1 MNKGAVSMKRL
12 CTFALV
18 LAVLLAL
25 LPAAGAKGEF
35 RFTRENFP
43 KLDGSTSMVPL
54 GNGIASVLLGESRED
69 TASLI
74 AFNRTTQSFRNL
86 YSGDS
91 DLVIAAEPKNE
102 VFQEMAEKAFPYKLE
117 QIATEAL
124 VFVVNENNPINS
136 LTTQQV
142 RDIYSGQ
149 ITNWIQ
155 VGGEDMPIAAF
166 QRNATAGSQV
176 MMEKL
181 VMDGIPMMEAPAA
194 MVPGEMGELIE
205 SVRSYDNSANAI
217 GYTVFYYAADM
228 QMAQGLKILQ
238 IDGVTPCAET
248 LRDRKY
254 PFLNGYYACI
264 SALAEADSP
273 QRILYDWLISQEGQD
288 LLALEGYVPVY
299 GPGEAPTTG
308 EMVFT
313 DYSAYAP
320 NGGTPAKFTSF
331 DCPKDHLEPRTD
343 YGDIYPYDGSQLYG
357 TWGNGSGDYQVGSLK
372 GFYNHRGQLITDPI
386 YTSIDYFTLD
396 EQGGDYLW
404 VVSTGDGRYGYV
416 ARDGSFATELCY
428 DSLYRVG
435 DYLFASTDYHAQT
448 FQLLDQELN
457 LVATQAD
464 YTFDGKC
471 YAPQQFQN
479 GLTLCSHADENWNA
493 EYILLDKDRNILLQ
507 TQNYVTID
515 ENGIICLYDE
525 AWNCTLFY
533 SDMTPVELPEVGENR
548 NVLQLSGRFYQVSGD
563 DGNYII
569 DAGGSLFQWDYDSAV
584 YSCEDCFTVVKNGR
598 ATLYDANGRV
608 KFAGLNPEWYYLG
621 DGIFSETIEETI
633 FLHKLSENKTLSFP
647 DGSFAYAL
655 GDCYIVSI
663 CTDDRWSTA
672 LVDSELKLL
681 MQATGELSIL
691 DDLIAG
697 KSYLLA
703 YDSYGFAGEQRLYT
717 SDGQTQLFRANGQL
731 GLQNG
736 YVTVSTDW
744 AFTCYD
750 PDGNVVFCYPY
761 YGMASGD

>member
-25 LPAAGAKGEF
+25 LPAAGAEREF

-86 YSGDS
+86 CSGDS
-91 DLVIAAEPKNE
+91 DIVIAAEPKNE

-136 LTTQQV
+136 LTTAQV
-142 RDIYSGQ
+142 QGIYSGE
-149 ITNWIQ
+149 ITNWSQ
-155 VGGEDMPIAAF
+155 VGGADAPIAAF

-248 LRDRKY
+248 LRSEEY

-308 EMVFT
+308 DKVFT
-313 DYSAYAP
+313 DYSSYAP

-331 DCPKDHLEPRTD
+331 DCPKDHLEPRED

-386 YTSIDYFTLD
+386 YTSIDYFALD

-404 VVSTGDGRYGYV
+404 VVSTGDEHYGYV
-416 ARDGSFATELCY
+416 TRDGSFATELCY

-435 DYLFASTDYHAQT
+435 DYLFASTDYGAQT

-457 LVATQAD
+457 VVATQED
-464 YTFDGKC
+464 FRFDGEIFIPTD
-471 YAPQQFQN
+471 YRR
-479 GLTLCSHADENWNA
+479 GLTLCVKQEEGWNTEYIILDQEKNVLLRTQDYLSLDDNGVIMAYDENWNVSL
-493 EYILLDKDRNILLQ
+493 YDRNGDPI
-507 TQNYVTID
+507 
-515 ENGIICLYDE
+515 
-525 AWNCTLFY
+525 
-533 SDMTPVELPEVGENR
+533 ELPEVGENR
-548 NVLQLSGRFYQVSGD
+548 SVLWLAGRFYQVYGD
-563 DGNYII
+563 QGQCVI
-569 DAGGSLFQWDYDSAV
+569 DAGGSLFEWNCDGAANV
-584 YSCEDCFTVVKNGR
+584 AEECFSVLKNGQ
-598 ATLYDANGRV
+598 ATVYDKNGRV
-608 KFAGLNPEWYYLG
+608 KYAGVGPDWYYLG
-621 DGIFSETIEETI
+621 GGVFSESTEDTLL
-633 FLHKLSENKTLSFP
+633 LHKLPENKSLSFA
-647 DGSFAYAL
+647 DGSYAYPIGEVYL
-655 GDCYIVSI
+655 VSI
-663 CTDDRWSTA
+663 TKEDGWYYQVLTR
-672 LVDSELKLL
+672 ELELL
-681 MQATGELSIL
+681 PQTLMEFMPLEDQITGE
-691 DDLIAG
+691 D
-697 KSYLLA
+697 YVVT
-703 YDSYGFAGEQRLYT
+703 YNSYGFAGEQRLLAT
-717 SDGQTQLFRANGQL
+717 DCTTQLFRANGQL
-731 GLQNG
+731 GIQNG
-736 YVTVSTDW
+736 YITVSSDW

-750 PDGNVVFCYPY
+750 PEGNVIFCYPY

>member
-1 MNKGAVSMKRL
+1 MKRL

-25 LPAAGAKGEF
+25 LPAAGAEREF

-86 YSGDS
+86 CSGDS
-91 DLVIAAEPKNE
+91 DIVIAAEPKNE
-102 VFQEMAEKAFPYKLE
+102 VFQEMAENAFPYKLE

-149 ITNWIQ
+149 ITNWSQ

-194 MVPGEMGELIE
+194 MVPGEMGQLIE

-248 LRDRKY
+248 LRSEEY

-308 EMVFT
+308 DKVFT
-313 DYSAYAP
+313 DYSSYAP

-331 DCPKDHLEPRTD
+331 DCPKDRLEPRED

-404 VVSTGDGRYGYV
+404 VVSTGDEHYGYV
-416 ARDGSFATELCY
+416 TRDGSFATELCY

-435 DYLFASTDYHAQT
+435 DYLFASTDYGTQT
-448 FQLLDQELN
+448 FQLLDKNLN
-457 LVATQAD
+457 QVATQED
-464 YTFDGKC
+464 YTFDGKR
-471 YAPQQFQN
+471 YAPQLFQN
-479 GLTLCSHADENWNA
+479 GLTLCYHNNEDWSG
-493 EYILLDKDRNILLQ
+493 EYILLDENKNILLQ

-569 DAGGSLFQWDYDSAV
+569 DAGGSLFQWNYDSAV

-750 PDGNVVFCYPY
+750 PEGNVIFCYPY

>member
-136 LTTQQV
+136 LTTAQV
-142 RDIYSGQ
+142 QGIYSGE
-149 ITNWIQ
+149 ITNWSQ
-155 VGGEDMPIAAF
+155 VGGADAPIAAF

-181 VMDGIPMMEAPAA
+181 VMAGIPMMEAPAA

-404 VVSTGDGRYGYV
+404 VVSTGDKHYGYV
-416 ARDGSFATELCY
+416 TRNGSFATELCY

-435 DYLFASTDYHAQT
+435 EYLFASTDYGAQT
-448 FQLLDQELN
+448 FQLLDKNLN
-457 LVATQAD
+457 QVATQED
-464 YTFDGKC
+464 YTFDGKR
-471 YAPQQFQN
+471 YAPQLFQN
-479 GLTLCSHADENWNA
+479 GLTLCYHNNEDWSG
-493 EYILLDKDRNILLQ
+493 EYILLDENKNIILQ

-655 GDCYIVSI
+655 GDCYIISI

>member
-25 LPAAGAKGEF
+25 LPAAGAEREF

-86 YSGDS
+86 CSGDS
-91 DLVIAAEPKNE
+91 DIVIAAEPKND
-102 VFQEMAEKAFPYKLE
+102 VFQEMAENAFPYELE

-149 ITNWIQ
+149 ITNWSQ

-248 LRDRKY
+248 LRSEEY

-299 GPGEAPTTG
+299 GTGEAPTTG
-308 EMVFT
+308 ETVFT

-331 DCPKDHLEPRTD
+331 DCPKDHLEPRED
-343 YGDIYPYDGSQLYG
+343 YGDIYPYIGAQLYG
-357 TWGNGSGDYQVGSLK
+357 TWDEDSEDFRAGNLM
-372 GFYNHRGQLITDPI
+372 GFFNHEGQLITDPI

-404 VVSTGDGRYGYV
+404 VVSTGDGYYGYV

-435 DYLFASTDYHAQT
+435 DYLFASTDYGAHT
-448 FQLLDQELN
+448 FQLLDKNLN
-457 LVATQAD
+457 QVATQED
-464 YTFDGKC
+464 YTFDGKR
-471 YAPQQFQN
+471 YAPQLFQN
-479 GLTLCSHADENWNA
+479 GLTLCYHNNEDWSG
-493 EYILLDKDRNILLQ
+493 EYILLDENKNILLQ

-525 AWNCTLFY
+525 NWNCTLL
-533 SDMTPVELPEVGENR
+533 DARLNPVELPEVGERR
-548 NVLQLSGRFYQVSGD
+548 NVQPLNGRFYQVSGD
-563 DGNYII
+563 DGCCII
-569 DAGGSLFQWDYDSAV
+569 DAGGSLFEWDCDSAI
-584 YSCEDCFTVVKNGR
+584 YSSGDCFTVVKNGR
-598 ATLYDANGRV
+598 TTLYDANGRV
-608 KFAGLNPEWYYLG
+608 KYAGLNPEWHYLG
-621 DGIFSETIEETI
+621 DDIFSEMQEETLL
-633 FLHKLSENKTLSFP
+633 LHKASNKKSQAFP
-647 DGSFAYAL
+647 GGSFAYAL
-655 GDCYIVSI
+655 GDCYVVSI

-681 MQATGELSIL
+681 MQATGEFSNL

-736 YVTVSTDW
+736 YITVSTDW

-750 PDGNVVFCYPY
+750 PEGNVVFCYPY

>member
-25 LPAAGAKGEF
+25 LPAAGAEREF
-35 RFTRENFP
+35 RFTRKNFP

-136 LTTQQV
+136 LTTAQV
-142 RDIYSGQ
+142 QGIYSGE
-149 ITNWIQ
+149 ITNWSQ
-155 VGGEDMPIAAF
+155 VGGADAPIAAF

-181 VMDGIPMMEAPAA
+181 VMAGIPMMEAPAA
-194 MVPGEMGELIE
+194 MVPGEMGQLIE

-248 LRDRKY
+248 LRSEEY

-308 EMVFT
+308 DKVFT

-331 DCPKDHLEPRTD
+331 DCPKDRLEPRED

-404 VVSTGDGRYGYV
+404 VVSTGDEHYGYV
-416 ARDGSFATELCY
+416 TRDGSFATELCY

-435 DYLFASTDYHAQT
+435 DYLFASTDYGAQT

-479 GLTLCSHADENWNA
+479 GLTLCYHNNEDWSG
-493 EYILLDKDRNILLQ
+493 EYILLDENKNIILQ

-633 FLHKLSENKTLSFP
+633 FLHKLSENKTLFFP

-736 YVTVSTDW
+736 YITVSTDW

>member
-25 LPAAGAKGEF
+25 LPAAGAEGEF

-86 YSGDS
+86 CSGDS
-91 DLVIAAEPKNE
+91 DIVIAAEPKNE
-102 VFQEMAEKAFPYKLE
+102 VFQEMAENAFPYKLE

-136 LTTQQV
+136 LTTAQV
-142 RDIYSGQ
+142 QGIYSGE
-149 ITNWIQ
+149 ITNWSQ
-155 VGGEDMPIAAF
+155 VGGADAPIAAF

-181 VMDGIPMMEAPAA
+181 VMAGIPMMEAPAA

-248 LRDRKY
+248 LRSEEY

-308 EMVFT
+308 DKVFT
-313 DYSAYAP
+313 DYSSYAP

-331 DCPKDHLEPRTD
+331 DCPKDHLEPRED

-404 VVSTGDGRYGYV
+404 VVSTGDEHYGYV
-416 ARDGSFATELCY
+416 TRDGSFATELCY

-435 DYLFASTDYHAQT
+435 DYLFASTDYGAQT
-448 FQLLDQELN
+448 FQLLDKNLN
-457 LVATQAD
+457 QVATQED
-464 YTFDGKC
+464 YTFDGKR

-479 GLTLCSHADENWNA
+479 GLTLCYHNNEDWSG
-493 EYILLDKDRNILLQ
+493 EYILLDENKNILLQ

-525 AWNCTLFY
+525 AWNCALFY

-663 CTDDRWSTA
+663 CTDNRWSTA

-750 PDGNVVFCYPY
+750 PEGNVIFCYPY

>member
-136 LTTQQV
+136 LTTAQV
-142 RDIYSGQ
+142 QGIYSGE
-149 ITNWIQ
+149 ITNWSQ
-155 VGGEDMPIAAF
+155 VGGADAPIAAF

-181 VMDGIPMMEAPAA
+181 VMAGIPMMEAPAA

-507 TQNYVTID
+507 TENYVSID